1 TENTIP
7 QPPPIPLDFEDN
19 SDVIALRSAIA
30 ILQMQ
35 ARNAGSDVRR
45 LRDVKE
51 RALRDPEAFLGARE
65 RGEVRVRDGGFG
77 PSYESED
84 EDDDEDSEPGMKGDH
99 DVKMDGEGR
108 DGSAE
113 KKGEEWLLPRMQNVV
128 RCPPINWSQ
137 YAVMGESLDKIHKDQ
152 LDRPVEGTP
161 QRIGPDGNLIY
172 GGEGERRE
180 HVGVYAP
187 YDPMRDKVE
196 VKKKNAKR

>member
-1 TENTIP
+1 M
-7 QPPPIPLDFEDN
+7 
-19 SDVIALRSAIA
+19 IALRSAIA

-51 RALRDPEAFLGARE
+51 RAMRDPEAFLGARE
-65 RGEVRVRDGGFG
+65 RGEVRVKDGVFG

-84 EDDDEDSEPGMKGDH
+84 EDGDDDSELGKKGED
-99 DVKMDGEGR
+99 DVKMEEGGN
-108 DGSAE
+108 GSVE
-113 KKGEEWLLPRMQNVV
+113 KGEEWLLPRMQNVV

-137 YAVMGESLDKIHKDQ
+137 YAVVGGSLDKIHKDQ
-152 LDRPVEGTP
+152 LERPVEGTP
-161 QRIGPDGNLIY
+161 QRIGADGNLIY

-196 VKKKNAKR
+196 IKKKTGKR

>member
-1 TENTIP
+1 M
-7 QPPPIPLDFEDN
+7 
-19 SDVIALRSAIA
+19 IALRSAIA

-84 EDDDEDSEPGMKGDH
+84 EDDDEDSEPGMKGEH